1 MLNLAVLLEDSARSV
16 PDRAAVVAG
25 ETRFDYAQLNAMA
38 SAVAASLAEQ
48 GMGPGD
54 RVALTC
60 PNLPFFPIVYYG
72 VLKTGA
78 TVVPLNVLSTA
89 REIAYYLRDSKATA
103 YFCFEGTPELPMATW
118 AAEAFE
124 QTPECRHLVIMTLD
138 PAAEASAGRTLTQFT
153 AGAATDFDHVATRET
168 DTAVVLYTSG
178 TTGQPKGA
186 QLSHSNMVQNAQ
198 VCHRLFGVE
207 GHDVHLLSLPLFH
220 SFGQTVQMNSG
231 FGAEATLV
239 LLPRFDP
246 GAALGLMGQ
255 HDVTIFAGVPTMYW
269 ALLNHKG
276 AEDFDLSAIA
286 ESLRLAVC
294 GGSSLPRAVLTGF
307 EERFGV
313 PILEGYGLSESS
325 PVATFNRT
333 DRPRRPGSVGFP
345 VWGTQA
351 KVSRPDGTEA
361 DVDEPGEITLRGHH
375 IMTGYLDRPAETA
388 EVLDEAGWFRTGD
401 IGKRD
406 ADGYLYIVDRLKEM
420 IIRGGLNVYP
430 REIEEVL
437 MTHPDVSLVA
447 VIGVADEA
455 LGEEIKA
462 YVIRTPE
469 GTVTEDELIDW
480 AKREMAAYKY
490 PRVVEFV
497 EELPMTATGKI
508 LKRDLTGLA
517 AGQ

>member
-1 MLNLAVLLEDSARSV
+1 MLNLAVLLEGSARSV
-16 PDRAAVVAG
+16 PDRTAVVAG
-25 ETRFDYAQLNAMA
+25 ETRLTYARLEAMA
-38 SAVAASLAEQ
+38 SAVAASLAER
-48 GMGPGD
+48 GIGRGD

-60 PNLPFFPIVYYG
+60 PNVPFFPVVYYG

-89 REIAYYLRDSKATA
+89 REIAYYLKDSKATA
-103 YFCFEGTPELPMATW
+103 YFCFEGTPELPMGAW
-118 AAEAFE
+118 AAEAFKE
-124 QTPECRHLVIMTLD
+124 APDCGLLVTMTVD
-138 PAAEASAGRTLTQFT
+138 PAAEVETGTTLTAFT
-153 AGAATDFDHVATRET
+153 EGAATSFDSVATSET

-186 QLSHSNMVQNAQ
+186 QLSHSNMVQNVQ

-207 GHDVHLLSLPLFH
+207 SHDVHLLALPLFH
-220 SFGQTVQMNSG
+220 SFGQTVQMNAG

-239 LLPRFDP
+239 MMPRFEP
-246 GAALGLMGQ
+246 GAALELMKSQ
-255 HDVTIFAGVPTMYW
+255 RVTIFAGVPTMYW
-269 ALLNHKG
+269 ALLNQENAEG
-276 AEDFDLSAIA
+276 ADLGTAA
-286 ESLRLAVC
+286 ESLRLAAC
-294 GGSSLPRAVLTGF
+294 GGSSLPMAVLTGF

-351 KVSRPDGTEA
+351 KVTRPDGSEA
-361 DVDEPGEITLRGHH
+361 DVDEPGEIALRGHH
-375 IMTGYLDRPAETA
+375 IMTGYLDRPAETS
-388 EVLDEAGWFRTGD
+388 EVLDEEGWFRTGD

-420 IIRGGLNVYP
+420 VIRGGMNVYP
-430 REIEEVL
+430 REVEETL
-437 MTHPDVSLVA
+437 MTHPDVSFVA
-447 VIGVADEA
+447 VIGVPDEA
-455 LGEEIKA
+455 LGEEVKA

-469 GTVTEDELIDW
+469 GTVTPEGLVAW
-480 AKREMAAYKY
+480 SKSRMAAYKY

-497 EELPMTATGKI
+497 DELPMTATGKI
-508 LKRDLTGLA
+508 LKRELTA
-517 AGQ
+517 